1 MLDWPEL
8 ERLRTARGKPYA
20 IELTPQTRRPVDPAA
35 VIEAYADG
43 ARPIV
48 LWGSWLGDEVIIAV
62 DPLVERGGLSAADCW
77 QPLRTWPQLSRRL
90 TDGIG
95 GGWFAALGYDPGTSW
110 LAFADA
116 VLRGRPDGTWAF
128 ESLGLTG
135 REDAA
140 AAALARARAALQQ
153 ASQCLRSAPSGP
165 AIGHLAPVGG
175 SPVAAAD
182 EHLAG
187 VERVIG
193 RIRAGEVYQLN
204 LCTRLTGELMVEP
217 LELFVRTVTATR
229 PAYGAY
235 LPTGTGTGPGTG
247 TGSGT
252 QTSLISLSPERFVT
266 VRDGRVTTSPIKG
279 TTKRSEDPDGS
290 RLRRSAK
297 DAAENVMITDLMRND
312 LSRVCTPGSV
322 AVTGLLEVRPHPGVW
337 HLVSTVTG
345 ELAPGVA
352 AADLLAATFPPGS
365 VTGAPKSS
373 AVRAI
378 AVEER
383 QPRGVYTGAA
393 GLLTPDG
400 RAELSVLI
408 RTFEVSGRR
417 VELGVGGG
425 ITVDSVPVREWW
437 ECLHK
442 AEPLARAAGS
452 ALVAGLHDRPA
463 PAPPELLAGGV
474 FESILAQHGRPLRLA
489 DHLARLARS
498 VRELYDVDLPADLPA
513 RVTAAARER
522 SGDAR
527 SALRVVARP
536 GAEDGVEVAVTT
548 RLLGPRL
555 AGCTLALADR
565 SAVAWRHKWADRT
578 ELSAAEEETAPA
590 LPYFLDAAGRLAET
604 SRGNLFVLGVDD
616 IWRTPPAGED
626 LLPGVTR
633 RALLDALGDRGVPV
647 EIVPLTPTD
656 LAAARSVVWTSS
668 LSGVVAVESVDG
680 RRLETGEMASTWTR
694 RLSIRV
700 ADASG

>member
-1 MLDWPEL
+1 M
-8 ERLRTARGKPYA
+8 
-20 IELTPQTRRPVDPAA
+20 
-35 VIEAYADG
+35 
-43 ARPIV
+43 

-62 DPLVERGGLSAADCW
+62 DPLVERDGLSAADCW
-77 QPLRTWPQLSRRL
+77 DPLRTWPHLGRPL
-90 TDGIG
+90 TVSVG
-95 GGWFAALGYDPGTSW
+95 GGWFVALGYDPGTSW

-116 VLRGRPDGTWAF
+116 VLRGRPDGTWVF

-135 REDAA
+135 REDAT
-140 AAALARARAALQQ
+140 AAALVRARAALERAALEQ
-153 ASQCLRSAPSGP
+153 AGQGLRPVPSEP
-165 AIGHLAPVGG
+165 AIGPLAPVGG

-182 EHLAG
+182 EQLAG

-204 LCTRLTGELMVEP
+204 LCTRLTGELLVEP
-217 LELFVRTVTATR
+217 LELFVRTVSATR
-229 PAYGAY
+229 PAYGAS
-235 LPTGTGTGPGTG
+235 LPTGAG
-247 TGSGT
+247 
-252 QTSLISLSPERFVT
+252 TSLISLSPERFVT
-266 VRDGRVTTSPIKG
+266 LQHGRVTTSPIKG

-383 QPRGVYTGAA
+383 QPRGAYTGAA
-393 GLLTPDG
+393 GLLTPVG

-408 RTFEVSGRR
+408 RTFEASEGA

-463 PAPPELLAGGV
+463 PVPPELLAGGV

-489 DHLARLARS
+489 DHLARLSRS
-498 VRELYDVDLPADLPA
+498 VRELYDVDLPDDLPA
-513 RVTAAARER
+513 RVTAAAQER
-522 SGDAR
+522 AGEAR
-527 SALRVVARP
+527 SAVRVVVRP
-536 GAEDGVEVAVTT
+536 AGLDGVEVAVSA

-555 AGCTLALADR
+555 ASCTLALAAR
-565 SAVAWRHKWADRT
+565 SVVAWRHKWADRT
-578 ELSAAEEETAPA
+578 ELSAAEEQTEPA
-590 LPYFLDAAGRLAET
+590 LPYFLDASGRLAET
-604 SRGNLFVLGVDD
+604 SRGNLAVLGADD
-616 IWRTPPAGED
+616 VWRTPPAGED

-633 RALLDALGDRGVPV
+633 RALLDVVADHGVPI
-647 EIVPLTPTD
+647 EITPLTPAD
-656 LAAARSVVWTSS
+656 LVAARSVVWTSS
-668 LSGVVAVESVDG
+668 LSGVVAVTELDG
-680 RRLETGEMASTWTR
+680 RQLDVGPQAGVWAGW
-694 RLSIRV
+694 LGF
-700 ADASG
+700 D